1 MMKYKIKIEHVHTVD
16 EITAY
21 WTNDDYIQLLEKFDY
36 PDAEDTG
43 TESLRE
49 LLFMA
54 ITDFEPSKA
63 ARLVL
68 AYKLGEHLSEGQIDQ
83 ISNDMLQDTVC
94 EEYPEMEL
102 QAALFHVNQLLFKA
116 YNGKF
121 PSSSATIIQCSIT
134 PLDMDNETDLTKEKV
149 LQLFNDAL
157 SDRNIVKRLFE
168 EQMKESVDFPEAENI
183 IWELENPKKDQYK
196 ITTSGNLIK
205 KDEVIATAWEGEIK
219 SSPADS

>member
-1 MMKYKIKIEHVHTVD
+1 MKYRIEIEDVHTVD
-16 EITAY
+16 EIPEY
-21 WTNDDYIQLLEKFDY
+21 WTNDDYIQLLDKFDY

-43 TESLRE
+43 SENLRE

-54 ITDFEPSKA
+54 ITDFEPSEA

-83 ISNDMLQDTVC
+83 ISNDMLNDKVC

-121 PSSSATIIQCSIT
+121 PSSSATIIKCSIT
-134 PLDMDNETDLTKEKV
+134 SPDENINISMNKAMLLR
-149 LQLFNDAL
+149 LFNDAL
-157 SDRNIVKRLFE
+157 SDRNIIKRLFE
-168 EQMKESVDFPEAENI
+168 EQIQGNADFPEAENI
-183 IWELENPKKDQYK
+183 IWDLQNPEKNKYK
-196 ITTSGNLIK
+196 IITSGNLIK
-205 KDEVIATAWEGEIK
+205 KEELISSEWESEIEVDNTQ
-219 SSPADS
+219 